1 VGGSNGAVSITVG
14 GHLHVERT
22 IFDNNQRGSLE
33 ASNAASVTLID
44 CEFVNQT
51 EARAVGIGQTQE
63 FLIRGCTFFNNST
76 PDRGTAIT
84 IGNADGPIEF
94 CTFAYNTSGSAG
106 GAIEILGS
114 TSRVQIRNN
123 TFYRCAAASG
133 SAVSWAGWRGA
144 VERNIVVE
152 CSSPALRG
160 DPTNAGCNLM
170 WEIDDPYLGWPEE
183 FIENDLVGDPQ
194 FCDPENLDFT
204 LQSSSPAAA
213 QNSPTCGQIGAF
225 GVGCGS
231 VSVEATTW
239 GRLKAT
245 FRESEVQR

>member
-1 VGGSNGAVSITVG
+1 
-14 GHLHVERT
+14 
-22 IFDNNQRGSLE
+22 
-33 ASNAASVTLID
+33 
-44 CEFVNQT
+44 
-51 EARAVGIGQTQE
+51 
-63 FLIRGCTFFNNST
+63 
-76 PDRGTAIT
+76 
-84 IGNADGPIEF
+84 
-94 CTFAYNTSGSAG
+94 
-106 GAIEILGS
+106 
-114 TSRVQIRNN
+114 
-123 TFYRCAAASG
+123 
-133 SAVSWAGWRGA
+133 
-144 VERNIVVE
+144 VERNVVVE

-170 WEIDDPYLGWPEE
+170 WGMEAPYSSTWPEE

>member
-1 VGGSNGAVSITVG
+1 VI
-14 GHLHVERT
+14 
-22 IFDNNQRGSLE
+22 
-33 ASNAASVTLID
+33 
-44 CEFVNQT
+44 NQT
-51 EARAVGIGQTQE
+51 PE
-63 FLIRGCTFFNNST
+63 FLVRGCRFLSNST
-76 PDRGTAIT
+76 PDRGTAILV
-84 IGNADGPIEF
+84 GDSDGPIEF
-94 CTFAYNTSGSAG
+94 CTFAYNNSASAG
-106 GAIEILGS
+106 GAVEVVEG
-114 TSRVQIRNN
+114 RVQIRNN
-123 TFYRCAAASG
+123 TFYRCTAASG

-144 VERNIVVE
+144 VERNVVVE

-170 WEIDDPYLGWPEE
+170 WGMEAPYSSTWPEE